1 MLVLAVASVLIG
13 TLGAVSAEASLR
25 TTFLLSRSYNGGVP
39 NGASRNPTISK
50 DQRIAR
56 VTAFESDASNIV
68 RGDDNGATDVFMVKR
83 SRPWKWNGTTWNTS
97 RAKLI
102 SRGLGGKDAN
112 GASYQPSVDGSERTR
127 PRCIAFASEASN
139 LVRGDTNGVADIFVK
154 DLRGGKI
161 RRISVGPAG
170 VQANGPSST
179 PVVSGNC
186 KRVAFASTATNI
198 AMSSAKRARAAL
210 SNKTDA
216 DDRSQVYVVVGSGK
230 PLLLSS
236 SNSGKAGNGSSTDP
250 AIAINGSVVAFTS
263 SADNLT
269 GGDHNGDTDVYV
281 KESKGGVNSRVVG
294 GLRAVTKRTRLVS
307 SRGGRAGNGPSSNS
321 SVNNE
326 GEFIAYQTDAS
337 NLLSGDH
344 NRVTDI
350 ARANMKRSRPRSN
363 WISKSIDGQAN
374 GPSANPTMTTSGMF
388 VLFDSD
394 ATNLRQN
401 RQIADDDNRARDM
414 FLWNEN
420 VNRVS
425 LESRNWNNKYLSEDS
440 RNPQTSSRGNYVLF
454 ESADEGIDRLIRN
467 LTGAQ
472 QVYMRYLGP
481 K

>member
-1 MLVLAVASVLIG
+1 MLALALASCLIG
-13 TLGAVSAEASLR
+13 LFATASAEASFR

-39 NGASRNPTISK
+39 NGPSRNPTISK

-68 RGDDNGATDVFMVKR
+68 RGDTNGVTDVFMVKR
-83 SRPWKWNGTTWNTS
+83 SRPWRSNGTSWNTS

-102 SRGLGGKDAN
+102 SRGMGGRPAN
-112 GASYQPSVDGSERTR
+112 GASYQPSVDGSERTK

-154 DLRGGKI
+154 NLRNGKI
-161 RRISVGPAG
+161 RRISVGPGGA
-170 VQANGPSST
+170 QSNGPSSE

-186 KRVAFASTATNI
+186 KRIAFTSTATNL
-198 AMSSAKRARAAL
+198 AMTSRKRARSAP
-210 SNKTDA
+210 TMDA
-216 DDRSQVYVVVGSGK
+216 NDRSQVYVVVGTGR
-230 PLLLSS
+230 PLLVSS
-236 SNSGKAGNGSSTDP
+236 SNSGSAGNGNSGEP

-263 SADNLT
+263 DADNLAG
-269 GGDHNGDTDVYV
+269 GGDHNGKSDVYV
-281 KESKGGVNSRVVG
+281 KEMRGRTRTRTVG

-307 SRGGRAGNGPSSNS
+307 QRGGRSGNGPSASPA
-321 SVNNE
+321 VNND
-326 GEFIAYQTDAS
+326 GEFIAYETEAS
-337 NLLSGDH
+337 NILSGDR
-344 NRVTDI
+344 NRSMDI
-350 ARANMKRSRPRSN
+350 ARADMFRSRPKSI
-363 WISKSIDGQAN
+363 WVSKSIDGQAN

-401 RQIADDDNRARDM
+401 HQIADDDNKARDM

-420 VNRVS
+420 VHRVS
-425 LESRNWNNKYLSEDS
+425 LESRNWNNKYLSQDS
-440 RNPQTSSRGNYVLF
+440 HNPQTSSRGNYVLF

-467 LTGAQ
+467 LTGEQ